1 MTPEEEIRMIVN
13 RVVEKVDSMQMQI
26 DSQKDLIAA
35 QRVVIE
41 LLRKKGASNAE
52 G

>member
-1 MTPEEEIRMIVN
+1 MTTEQEIQMIGDKIVAM
-13 RVVEKVDSMQMQI
+13 VVSMQVQI

-41 LLRKKGASNAE
+41 LLRKEGASNAE